1 MPPGK
6 LLVSP
11 ALKPKSR
18 YHANQI
24 HIKKIT
30 FIRQINQTLKK
41 QCQVNIT
48 KGFSSNAETFETE
61 KFRKFHV
68 PLVVLANSLP
78 LVP

>member
-1 MPPGK
+1 MGEANNCSWHMPT
-6 LLVSP
+6 SSS
-11 ALKPKSR
+11 AAQKSR
-18 YHANQI
+18 YNANMI

-61 KFRKFHV
+61 
-68 PLVVLANSLP
+68 NSASFMFL
-78 LVP
+78 LLH